1 MSIEVCRYEFEGNL
15 VTQGWG
21 CSPAILRCSDRG
33 WRGWSG
39 HGGRA
44 RVWGARQSR
53 TQLGAGVARAG
64 AWAPGGDMEYG
75 PWGPK
80 GLALN
85 PGSVVYFQGD
95 LPDFSADF
103 AANLTSQTPHL

>member
-1 MSIEVCRYEFEGNL
+1 
-15 VTQGWG
+15 
-21 CSPAILRCSDRG
+21 
-33 WRGWSG
+33 
-39 HGGRA
+39 
-44 RVWGARQSR
+44 
-53 TQLGAGVARAG
+53 
-64 AWAPGGDMEYG
+64 MEYG

>member
-1 MSIEVCRYEFEGNL
+1 MEGL
-15 VTQGWG
+15 EWARWEGKGVGGWPEQEAAGSWGGQGG
-21 CSPAILRCSDRG
+21 C
-33 WRGWSG
+33 
-39 HGGRA
+39 
-44 RVWGARQSR
+44 
-53 TQLGAGVARAG
+53 LGSC
-64 AWAPGGDMEYG
+64 GDMEYG

-103 AANLTSQTPHL
+103 AANLTSQIPQL